1 MNAHGRREPDAD
13 MYPIAIA
20 IAIAPA
26 RLPADDCAARHRA

>member
-13 MYPIAIA
+13 MYPNA

-26 RLPADDCAARHRA
+26 HLLADDCAARHRA